1 MQHSHNIIFAS
12 TEKEIQTKLVLTRCA
27 DDSIQIGDDVE
38 ITVLEIKGNQVK
50 IGINAPRELEVHRSE
65 VFAKINY
72 APYDEPLASR

>member
-38 ITVLEIKGNQVK
+38 ITVS
-50 IGINAPRELEVHRSE
+50 VHGSRIA
-65 VFAKINY
+65 FAGG
-72 APYDEPLASR
+72 